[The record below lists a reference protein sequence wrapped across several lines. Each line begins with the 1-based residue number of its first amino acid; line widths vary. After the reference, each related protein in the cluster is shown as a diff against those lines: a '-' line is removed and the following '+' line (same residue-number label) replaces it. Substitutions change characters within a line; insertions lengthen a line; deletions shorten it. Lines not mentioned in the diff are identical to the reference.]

1 MSNYISDIKD
11 GLKQILTLYPLKT
24 SLKSIAYTANFA
36 DLTGTPTKPFYEQ
49 LDTPILN
56 FSGSLLATNSNG
68 GTINFHYRNSGT
80 VTSSIIEYS
89 GGLKVNSE
97 TTTLSGNLV
106 TSGYLNVGSYATING
121 ITLSLSNNQLN
132 ISHGVRINGG
142 TAVIASD
149 GAISGTK
156 ISGTT
161 LTMSGAATVYSM
173 SATNGIVTSTLTA
186 SGNITSKTKVTAPIF
201 EGNATSAN
209 WADLAEKYESDKDYP
224 FGTLIQFGGEK
235 EVTVAQTEVNGVVS
249 EKAGYLLNASS
260 SGLPIALCGRVKVLV
275 NGVVNKFDKLT
286 LDKNGVARKA
296 TDGETVIARALENKK
311 AEEIGLV
318 LCATQ
323 FRL

>member
-11 GLKQILTLYPLKT
+11 GLKQILTLYPTKT
-24 SLKSIAYTANFA
+24 SLKSVAYTANFE
-36 DLTGTPTKPFYEQ
+36 DLTGVPSKPFYEQ

-56 FSGSLLATNSNG
+56 FSGSALATNKNG

-80 VTSSIIEYS
+80 TTSSIIEYES
-89 GGLKVNSE
+89 GLKVN
-97 TTTLSGNLV
+97 TNTANFSGNV
-106 TSGYLNVGSYATING
+106 TTSGSLSVGSSASING
-121 ITLSLSNNQLN
+121 ITLSLNNNLLS
-132 ISHGVRINGG
+132 ISHGINVSNGN
-142 TAVIASD
+142 AVIASD
-149 GAISGTK
+149 GAISASK

-161 LTMSGAATVYSM
+161 LIMSGAATVYSLN
-173 SATNGIVTSTLTA
+173 ATNGIITSTVTA

-235 EVTVAQTEVNGVVS
+235 EITLAKTEVNGVVS

-260 SGLPIALCGRVKVLV
+260 DGLPIALCGRVKILV
-275 NGVVNKFDKLT
+275 NGVINKFDKLT
-286 LDKNGVARKA
+286 LDKDGVARKA
-296 TDGETVIARALENKK
+296 SDEETIIARALENKK

-318 LCATQ
+318 LCVTN